1 MISLIIKVYQFKV
14 WETLKYCERKG
25 ELHAKSLTEPVV
37 LHEYQR
43 HTSYL
48 LVSCWKGDASRR
60 RSQMGNNYYHPSPYS
75 FTGGYD
81 GLPCMSITN
90 NTWLHRVPASGNTTL
105 CVKAKSSLCISKNLL
120 RVTTML
126 TASDKDSP
134 SEWKGT
140 RKQRL

>member
-25 ELHAKSLTEPVV
+25 EFHAKSLTGPVV

-43 HTSYL
+43 HIWYP
-48 LVSCWKGDASRR
+48 LVSQWKGDASRR
-60 RSQMGNNYYHPSPYS
+60 SSQIGNNYYRPSPQS

-90 NTWLHRVPASGNTTL
+90 NTWSHRLAAFGNTTL
-105 CVKAKSSLCISKNLL
+105 SVKAKSFLCISKNLV
-120 RVTTML
+120 RVNTML
-126 TASDKDSP
+126 TASEKDSP

-140 RKQRL
+140 RKQTL